1 METVI
6 VITTGVDA
14 IALGAMILRNRR
26 KIQRLERRVR
36 ALGVVES
43 VIQEAA
49 RPAPADRAH
58 LHLVSSV
65 DSSD

>member
-6 VITTGVDA
+6 VITAGVDA
-14 IALGAMILRNRR
+14 IALGAILRNRR